1 MLLFLLSPAKKLDEK
16 REAPYKGEKSP
27 YFLDQSLE
35 LIEIL
40 NKLSPADLES
50 LMKISDNLALL
61 NAERFSNFS
70 VPFTHE
76 NAKEAL
82 FLFNGDAYE
91 ALNAYDLSKVEIDYL
106 QKHLIM
112 LSGLYGAIHPLD
124 LIAPYR
130 LEMGTPLKNGR
141 GKNLYEFWGSKVTD
155 YLNTVIQ
162 KNGITTVINLA
173 SNEYSSVVQFSQLS
187 IPVITPI
194 FKDLKNGQYK
204 TISFNAKK
212 ARGAMVRYAAENNL
226 SDVKALERFNEN
238 DYAFKGVNP
247 QQTSEW
253 LFYKD

>member
-16 REAPYKGEKSP
+16 REAPFKGERSP
-27 YFLDQSLE
+27 HFLDQSVE
-35 LIEIL
+35 LIDIL

-91 ALNAYDLSKVEIDYL
+91 ALSAYDLSKTEIDYL
-106 QKHLIM
+106 EKHLIM

-130 LEMGTPLKNGR
+130 LEMGTPLKNTR
-141 GKNLYEFWGSKVTD
+141 GKNLYEFWGSKVTN
-155 YLNTVIQ
+155 YLNDIIQ
-162 KNGITTVINLA
+162 KNGITTVVNLA
-173 SNEYSSVVQFSQLS
+173 SNEYSSVVQFDQLAV
-187 IPVITPI
+187 PVITPI
-194 FKDLKNGQYK
+194 FKDFKNGQYK

-226 SDVKALERFNEN
+226 SDVKTLESFCEN

-247 QQTSEW
+247 KQTSEW

>member
-91 ALNAYDLSKVEIDYL
+91 ALNAYDLSKVYMA
-106 QKHLIM
+106 QF
-112 LSGLYGAIHPLD
+112 IHW
-124 LIAPYR
+124 I
-130 LEMGTPLKNGR
+130 
-141 GKNLYEFWGSKVTD
+141 
-155 YLNTVIQ
+155 
-162 KNGITTVINLA
+162 
-173 SNEYSSVVQFSQLS
+173 
-187 IPVITPI
+187 
-194 FKDLKNGQYK
+194 
-204 TISFNAKK
+204 
-212 ARGAMVRYAAENNL
+212 
-226 SDVKALERFNEN
+226 
-238 DYAFKGVNP
+238 
-247 QQTSEW
+247 
-253 LFYKD
+253 